1 MVIKKSAAAIEN
13 ARDFPASG
21 CSYLSQL
28 LKEADENNG
37 FIIKQ
42 TEGSPPFH
50 RSAQL
55 TFHLQPLSPVTLQK
69 TQATES
75 LPPVWLGSD
84 SKRIGLLAFQQKG
97 KHVRPTESFARL
109 VVHFVRAG
117 FEKIRVFTELV
128 KSGSLCSG
136 KTQSVKITV
145 LCNKLYLSLA
155 TY

>member
-1 MVIKKSAAAIEN
+1 MVIKKSAA

-37 FIIKQ
+37 FITKQ

-50 RSAQL
+50 RSAQP
-55 TFHLQPLSPVTLQK
+55 TFHLQPLSPVTLQE

-84 SKRIGLLAFQQKG
+84 SIRIGLLAFQQKE
-97 KHVRPTESFARL
+97 KHVRPTESF
-109 VVHFVRAG
+109 VHFIRAG
-117 FEKIRVFTELV
+117 FEKSRVFTELV
-128 KSGSLCSG
+128 KPGSLCSG

-145 LCNKLYLSLA
+145 LCNKLYLFLA